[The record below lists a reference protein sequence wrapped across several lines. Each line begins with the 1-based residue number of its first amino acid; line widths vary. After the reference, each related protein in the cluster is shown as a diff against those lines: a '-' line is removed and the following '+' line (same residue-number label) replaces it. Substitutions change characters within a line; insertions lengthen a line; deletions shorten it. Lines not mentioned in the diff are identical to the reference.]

1 MAHDMVTIGRV
12 GWVDE
17 ELLDAS
23 AISFSRQVDGPGQLV
38 CTVPH
43 DGLYDRGYDVRPGDR
58 PIKGSWVR
66 IEHPTAGTWAGVVT
80 QTRVDGAW
88 VELTAESFHVLL
100 RKRRVPTDYVV
111 AGVPAGSVALRAFT
125 DVQRMD
131 YTWVASVSADEDGD
145 PIEVE
150 LRGGDLVDDV
160 FGELVDVSGMQW
172 RVTPER
178 VLEWRHRLGSD
189 KRGSVTLVEGAQIS
203 GVEQTG
209 DLWTMVNALTG
220 TASDSRWADTTA
232 YELESD
238 DSIRDYGRRYEE
250 TRTYPY
256 ATRST
261 IIPHVRDDLAR
272 LRDPAELIR
281 LEVIDDGES
290 WADVREGDLF
300 TAILPS
306 VNAVVVVDVIAQDFD
321 LDRGTMSIAGK
332 VLAEVDE

>member
-43 DGLYDRGYDVRPGDR
+43 DDLYDRGYDVRPGDL
-58 PIKGSWVR
+58 PIKGAWVR
-66 IEHPTAGTWAGVVT
+66 LEHPTAGTWAGVVT
-80 QTRVDGAW
+80 QTRVDGSW

-111 AGVPAGSVALRAFT
+111 SGVPAGSVALRAFT
-125 DVQRMD
+125 DVQRLD
-131 YTWVASVSADEDGD
+131 YTWVGGVSADEDGD

-160 FGELVDVSGMQW
+160 FRELVGVSGMQW

-189 KRGSVTLVEGAQIS
+189 KRGTVTLVEGAQIS
-203 GVEQTG
+203 GVDQTG

-220 TASDSRWADTTA
+220 TSSDARWADTTA

-238 DSIRDYGRRYEE
+238 DSLRDYGRRYEE
-250 TRTYPY
+250 LRAYPY
-256 ATRST
+256 ASRST
-261 IIPHVRDDLAR
+261 IIPHVRDDLRR

-281 LEVIDDGES
+281 LDVIDDGES
-290 WADVREGDLF
+290 WADVREGDII

-306 VNAVVVVDVIAQDFD
+306 VNAVVVIDVMAQDFD
-321 LDRGTMSIAGK
+321 LDRGVMSIAGK
-332 VLAEVDE
+332 VLAKVDE